1 MPIVHFHLVQGAY
14 PADRVGALLRRASRR
29 YAEILDS
36 PLERVRAF
44 AVTYPPGQVAVAGEL
59 VAHGAPPAPYFEFL
73 VLAGRPAAQRHALL
87 AAFTD
92 LIVEELGVDRG
103 LVRGK
108 VVQLDP
114 DDWAIGGVPAGAA
127 RASEIAARAAGS

>member
-1 MPIVHFHLVQGAY
+1 MPIVHFHLVEGAHE
-14 PADRVGALLRRASRR
+14 PERVGALLRRASHR

-36 PLERVRAF
+36 PLQRVRAF
-44 AVTYPPGQVAVAGEL
+44 AVTYSPGYAAVAGEP
-59 VAHGAPPAPYFEFL
+59 AAAPYFEFL
-73 VLAGRPAAQRHALL
+73 VLAGRPKEQRHALL

-103 LVRGK
+103 LVRGR

-114 DDWAIGGVPAGAA
+114 DDWAIGGVPASAA
-127 RASEIAARAAGS
+127 RASEIAARAAAS